1 MRLLSFSASR
11 KESWGAVA
19 GDGVIDHRKAL
30 EEKYA
35 GLKTSLPAWTTPCDN
50 AARGLFLPG
59 GELR

>member
-1 MRLLSFSASR
+1 MKLLSFSASR

-35 GLKTSLPAWTTPCDN
+35 GLQDFIASLDYAMRQC
-50 AARGLFLPG
+50 G
-59 GELR
+59 